1 MTRRN
6 DPELVAR
13 VQRMRATGASYRDV
27 AQACNVSE
35 STVRN
40 WTKGAPPVGAAQPP
54 PPPGEPRALPDEL
67 ASLAAELD
75 GADAHAEADVC
86 RRAAA
91 ALRARPEAPPAA
103 EDAPDP
109 VENPVGYIAHL
120 IQSTERMKREAEEV
134 GNFSKATQLAS
145 TIQKL
150 MPTLRQMQRAED
162 DERGLAVALTQAQL
176 DVAEKR
182 WRDNMA
188 ILQSRP
194 LVCDECGVKLRMR
207 AAGVE
212 SE

>member
-6 DPELVAR
+6 DLDLVAR
-13 VQRMRATGASYRDV
+13 VQRMRATGASYREV
-27 AQACNVSE
+27 AQATGVSE

-40 WTKGAPPVGAAQPP
+40 WTKGVPPVGTAQPP

-67 ASLAAELD
+67 TALASELD
-75 GADAHAEADVC
+75 DAEAHAEADVC

-91 ALRARPEAPPAA
+91 ALRARPEAPPAV
-103 EDAPDP
+103 DAPDP
-109 VENPVGYIAHL
+109 VQNPIDYMAYLLH
-120 IQSTERMKREAEEV
+120 STERQKREAEEM
-134 GNFSKATQLAS
+134 GNARLAAQLAS
-145 TIQKL
+145 NIQKL
-150 MPTLRQMQRAED
+150 MPTLRQMQAE
-162 DERGLAVALTQAQL
+162 ERGEQGLAVAMTQAQL
-176 DVAEKR
+176 DAAEKR